1 MKKLLSIFAIT
12 MLLGGSAFAQNKSI
26 PPAKVSSIKF
36 EEVSF
41 DFGQMP
47 YASTVS
53 HVFTFKNVSNA
64 PVAIKDVGT
73 SCGCTTSGYSKEP
86 VAPGKSGS
94 VTAKYDS
101 SRLGAFNKT
110 LTVWVNDEQIKLTI
124 RGTILPPKSD
134 KSPSNNGQSTPSN

>member
-12 MLLGGSAFAQNKSI
+12 MMFGVAAFAQTKTN
-26 PPAKVSSIKF
+26 PATRVSAVKF
-36 EEVSF
+36 DAVTYN
-41 DFGQMP
+41 FGQVP
-47 YASTVS
+47 YASNVS
-53 HVFTFKNVSNA
+53 HVFTFKNLSNA

-86 VAPGKSGS
+86 VAPGKTGS

-110 LTVWVNDEQIKLTI
+110 LTVWINDEQIKLTI
-124 RGTILPPKSD
+124 IGNILPPKSE
-134 KSPSNNGQSTPSN
+134 T